1 MRGTEEEGEEEERRE
16 LQEQHLIFCFLLGIV
31 DFCLPRIL
39 SMCIYIKREREG
51 GRKRYFLMLR
61 KKDYAILL
69 FLMDLKMKK

>member
-39 SMCIYIKREREG
+39 SMCIYINREREREAESWA
-51 GRKRYFLMLR
+51 GRDIF
-61 KKDYAILL
+61 
-69 FLMDLKMKK
+69 